1 MAYVAQKGSNVSS
14 HLFCFSHLR
23 WSFVYQ
29 RPQHLMSRAAQEF
42 RTWYVEEPEYF
53 DGPPFLRIKRDS
65 SDVSVVTP
73 LLPRR
78 TEEERDALL
87 KRMISGL
94 LSELRPRRLISWYY
108 TPMALR
114 FTDELEPDRCVYD
127 NMDELSTFA
136 GAPPGLLE
144 WEEKLLSRCDVV
156 YVGGHSLFRAKRHR
170 HGNIHVFPSS
180 VDAAHFRQARAHF
193 DDPID
198 QRDIPHPR
206 LGFFGVIDERMNID
220 LVREIA
226 SLRPDWHLVMIG
238 PTAKI
243 DPENLPRAANIHW
256 LGCKDYKDL
265 PKYLAG
271 WDVGIMP
278 FAINEAT
285 RFISPTKTP
294 EFLAAGVP
302 VVSTP
307 ITDVVIP
314 YGAAGLVEIA
324 ADAEG
329 FVAKAEALLSQR
341 RAPWLRSV
349 DAFLE
354 GNSWDDTWAAM
365 RRRLD
370 AFIPD
375 RKTKREARR
384 V

>member
-1 MAYVAQKGSNVSS
+1 
-14 HLFCFSHLR
+14 
-23 WSFVYQ
+23 
-29 RPQHLMSRAAQEF
+29 MSRAAQEF

-78 TEEERDALL
+78 MEEERDALL
-87 KRMISGL
+87 QRMISGL
-94 LSELRPRRLISWYY
+94 VSELRPRRLISWYY

-114 FTDELEPDRCVYD
+114 FTDELEADRCVYD

-156 YVGGHSLFRAKRHR
+156 YVGGHSLFKAKRHR
-170 HGNIHVFPSS
+170 HDNIHVFPSS
-180 VDAAHFRQARAHF
+180 VDAAHFRQARALF

-206 LGFFGVIDERMNID
+206 LGFFGVVDERMNID

-226 SLRPDWHLVMIG
+226 ALRPDWHLVMIG

-256 LGCKDYKDL
+256 LGCKDYRDL

-285 RFISPTKTP
+285 RYISPTKTP

-329 FVAKAEALLSQR
+329 FVAKADVLLARR

-375 RKTKREARR
+375 RRTKREARR